1 MLYFQLV
8 IMAGTVML
16 AYYFEYTDTFNV
28 HVQGFFCHDSAY
40 TKPYLG
46 PEESSAIPPLL
57 LYAVVS
63 GVPALVITGT
73 ESVLFLLQYIS
84 EDLDNREKII
94 VMGDCCYLNPL
105 VRRTFRFLG
114 VYAFGLF
121 ATDIFVNAGQ
131 VVTGNLSPY
140 FLTVCKPNYTA
151 LGCQQGVRFI
161 SQQEACTGNGDDIL
175 HARKSFPSKEAAL
188 SVYAALYI
196 AMYITC
202 SVKSKGTRL
211 AKPVVSL
218 GLMCLALLT
227 GINRVVE
234 YRNHWSDVIAG
245 FIIGAAIA
253 IFMVVCVVKNFK
265 GKSLLNEI
273 PPEENVSSTPMLGE
287 PRMEKYIVS
296 QSPITYAEIT

>member
-28 HVQGFFCHDSAY
+28 HIQGFFCHDNAY

-46 PEESSAIPPLL
+46 PEEFSAIPPAI
-57 LYAVVS
+57 LYAVVA
-63 GVPALVITGT
+63 GVPALVITVT
-73 ESVLFLLQYIS
+73 ESVLFLLQYVS

-140 FLTVCKPNYTA
+140 FLSVCKPNYTA
-151 LGCQQGVRFI
+151 LGCQQVVRFI
-161 SQQEACTGNGDDIL
+161 SQREACTGNEDDIL
-175 HARKSFPSKEAAL
+175 HARKSFPSKEAAI
-188 SVYAALYI
+188 SVYAALYV

-202 SVKSKGTRL
+202 SVKAKGTRL
-211 AKPVVSL
+211 AKPVLSL
-218 GLMCLALLT
+218 GLMCLAFLT

-245 FIIGAAIA
+245 FIIGGAIA
-253 IFMVVCVVKNFK
+253 VFMN
-265 GKSLLNEI
+265 
-273 PPEENVSSTPMLGE
+273 
-287 PRMEKYIVS
+287 
-296 QSPITYAEIT
+296 PITYAEIT